1 MSGRMGEKVFL
12 TKPGDL
18 SSMAQTHIVG
28 IENQLPQ
35 PVPTCVLNKH
45 TYTRNKQNVRDER
58 MLPACWNTW
67 SPLQDS
73 WLYAEKKKDQM
84 KRSGDLAEI
93 SSLFPCAAFLPWAA
107 EGGKDAQM

>member
-1 MSGRMGEKVFL
+1 MSWRVGEKAFL

-45 TYTRNKQNVRDER
+45 TYTLNKQNVRECSQCVGTLGPPFKIPDFMR
-58 MLPACWNTW
+58 G
-67 SPLQDS
+67 
-73 WLYAEKKKDQM
+73 KKKDQLKM
-84 KRSGDLAEI
+84 PGDLAEI
-93 SSLFPCAAFLPWAA
+93 SSLSPRAAFLPWAA